1 MSRPPDPFELLK
13 SLWGPMGLPMAGM
26 IAPAINADEIE
37 RRIAELKSVESWLNM
52 NLNVLRMTLQALE
65 MQKSGIAAIKEAVE
79 KAANTQES
87 GPDGNSSSALAEA
100 WWNVL
105 QQQMPPGRKD
115 PPKE

>member
-26 IAPAINADEIE
+26 IAPTINADEIE
-37 RRIAELKSVESWLNM
+37 RRIAELKSVEGWLNM

-65 MQKSGIAAIKEAVE
+65 MQKSGLAAIKEAVE
-79 KAANTQES
+79 KAAKTQEA
-87 GPDGNSSSALAEA
+87 GPGGNSANALAEA

-105 QQQMPPGRKD
+105 QQQMPPGRND